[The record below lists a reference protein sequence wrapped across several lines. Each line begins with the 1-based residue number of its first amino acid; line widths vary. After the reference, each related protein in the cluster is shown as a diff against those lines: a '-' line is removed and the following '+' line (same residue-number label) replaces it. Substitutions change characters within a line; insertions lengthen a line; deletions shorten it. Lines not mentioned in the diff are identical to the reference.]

1 MSRKVDYSIKFY
13 KGFMTNDNEETY
25 NFYLAAR
32 TATEAY
38 MFLENYVRSHANK
51 YHIIPGEVDISNI
64 NVEEVSLENYGKRY
78 GFEVIN

>member
-1 MSRKVDYSIKFY
+1 MSKKVDYSIKFY
-13 KGFMTNDNEETY
+13 KGFMTNDNDETY

-38 MFLENYVRSHANK
+38 TFLENHVRKHANK
-51 YHIIPGEVDISNI
+51 YHIILGEVDICNI
-64 NVEEVSLENYGKRY
+64 RIEEVSLESYGKRY